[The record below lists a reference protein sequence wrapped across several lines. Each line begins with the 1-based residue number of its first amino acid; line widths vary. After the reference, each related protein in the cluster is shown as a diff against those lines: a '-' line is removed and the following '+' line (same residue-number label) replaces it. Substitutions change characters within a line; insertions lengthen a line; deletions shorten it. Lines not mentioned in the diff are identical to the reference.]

1 MRPNATMVAMPMAMP
16 MIESA
21 LLVLFLN
28 GFFSINVMNRIV
40 TTPLSLTVY
49 YLKHIINQTYN
60 FIHFNEKNMS
70 KHVLK
75 VHTSKKFT

>member
-28 GFFSINVMNRIV
+28 GFLSINVMNLIV
-40 TTPLSLTVY
+40 TTPLTVY